1 MRDFI
6 LSFAREC
13 GYKHKTDKAGNILCY
28 QRKRDIALQS
38 HYDMVCV
45 GKAPNI
51 EIIERDGFLSA
62 KNSSLGADN
71 GIGVSLMLWLMKNGY
86 EAEYLFTND
95 EEIGLLGASKISL
108 NIKSKYLINLDSEK
122 SGEIFVGC
130 AGGIIFKG
138 FKEAKFEE
146 IKKRDIYLL
155 ETIVFEGGHSGLDID
170 RGIPNAIIVLCGF
183 LSNFPEA
190 KLLFFNGGDKINS
203 IPTKARAIISAPKKP
218 IGNEFVKVRKLNS
231 KKFFVLKD
239 SFELIDFVLK
249 IPNGVLEYLDEFKI
263 PSLSNNIS
271 KLKVSKEKIEIVSFL
286 RGMDKREMN
295 EEKKRFFEL
304 FENQG
309 YFIATEGE
317 FEPWEIEIDSF
328 SLKIKDILRKFFRN
342 VNFKAIHAGLEVG
355 VLKKKFPSLKA
366 VSLGADIFYPHSVN
380 EKVSI
385 SSVEKMQEV
394 LPLVLSEFS

>member
-146 IKKRDIYLL
+146 IKKRDIY
-155 ETIVFEGGHSGLDID
+155 
-170 RGIPNAIIVLCGF
+170 C
-183 LSNFPEA
+183 
-190 KLLFFNGGDKINS
+190 
-203 IPTKARAIISAPKKP
+203 
-218 IGNEFVKVRKLNS
+218 
-231 KKFFVLKD
+231 LKQ
-239 SFELIDFVLK
+239 SF
-249 IPNGVLEYLDEFKI
+249 
-263 PSLSNNIS
+263 
-271 KLKVSKEKIEIVSFL
+271 LKVGI
-286 RGMDKREMN
+286 RD
-295 EEKKRFFEL
+295 
-304 FENQG
+304 
-309 YFIATEGE
+309 
-317 FEPWEIEIDSF
+317 W
-328 SLKIKDILRKFFRN
+328 IL
-342 VNFKAIHAGLEVG
+342 IG
-355 VLKKKFPSLKA
+355 VFQ
-366 VSLGADIFYPHSVN
+366 
-380 EKVSI
+380 
-385 SSVEKMQEV
+385 M
-394 LPLVLSEFS
+394 PL